1 MFRTLV
7 KTDALAVEDRMV
19 AVRYFELRTLRGARR
34 YSAEIL
40 LGPGD
45 RIILDDDSV
54 TNLEARTTCLVP
66 ATLYSRMLARAVA
79 AADEA
84 GRDDPERV
92 DGRRMGVSLGQAH
105 ERAQRP
111 THAAAR
117 SSQIPEGNL
126 WEPRPTSGAA
136 PRL

>member
-7 KTDALAVEDRMV
+7 KTDALAVEDQTY

-54 TNLEARTTCLVP
+54 INLETKTMRLVP
-66 ATLYSRMLARAVA
+66 ATLYSRLL
-79 AADEA
+79 A
-84 GRDDPERV
+84 GR
-92 DGRRMGVSLGQAH
+92 A
-105 ERAQRP
+105 
-111 THAAAR
+111 TAA
-117 SSQIPEGNL
+117 
-126 WEPRPTSGAA
+126 
-136 PRL
+136 